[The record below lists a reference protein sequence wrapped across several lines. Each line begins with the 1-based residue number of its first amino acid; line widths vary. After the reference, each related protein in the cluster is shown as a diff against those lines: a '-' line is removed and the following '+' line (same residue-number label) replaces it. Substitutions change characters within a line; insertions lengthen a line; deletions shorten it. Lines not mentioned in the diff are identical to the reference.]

1 MDNNFKDNIIIACI
15 CLFAIAAISFIFLI
29 ELLLAILLAFSIG
42 LTIGDWLFG
51 MYIANAIG
59 FVILWH
65 VIPNKI
71 LIGYKQE
78 KPISPKKYSDE
89 FDTWYD

>member
-1 MDNNFKDNIIIACI
+1 MYNNFKDGMLMACI
-15 CLFAIAAISFIFLI
+15 CLCGIAAISFIFLI

-59 FVILWH
+59 FIILWQMLE
-65 VIPNKI
+65 NKI
-71 LIGYKQE
+71 V
-78 KPISPKKYSDE
+78 ISPKKEKTISSKKYSDE

>member
-1 MDNNFKDNIIIACI
+1 MNNNFKDNIIIACI

-29 ELLLAILLAFSIG
+29 ELLLAMLLTFSIG

-59 FVILWH
+59 FVILWQI
-65 VIPNKI
+65 IPNKI
-71 LIGYKQE
+71 V
-78 KPISPKKYSDE
+78 ISPKKEKTISSKKYSDE

>member
-15 CLFAIAAISFIFLI
+15 CLCGIAAISFIFLI

-59 FVILWH
+59 FVILWQ

-71 LIGYKQE
+71 V
-78 KPISPKKYSDE
+78 ISPKKEKTISLKKYSDE